1 MADVLILGAGVYQVP
16 LIRRARAAG
25 HRVIA
30 ASWSAADPGMA
41 TADEAWVVDTRDRDA
56 LLARARPARLDAVL
70 TTGTD
75 VAMPSLG
82 HLCDE
87 LGLAGPSLEV
97 ALRCTDKVR
106 MKACFQAGGVRTA
119 PHRRVRTAAEAAR
132 AADEIGYPVIIK
144 APDSSGSRGITAVHA
159 PADLPPACAA
169 ALAVS
174 RSGEIL
180 VERLLQGLEFGGQ
193 LVVIDGEVRA
203 CFLHNDTV
211 TPPPVSVPIGHSVPF
226 RGDAQ
231 VVRDAAAVCADA
243 VRALGVRTAVCN
255 VDLIATADGVYVLEL
270 GARIGAT
277 GIPEIIHRHT
287 GVDSYALALE
297 MALGKP
303 VRVPAPA
310 AGPAAAVL
318 IIRAPATGRLARCA
332 APAAVRA
339 RPGVDAIEFDYAPGA
354 AVRAFQTG
362 PDRIGAVFTTAD
374 TADEAE
380 RRCAQTV
387 ADLDLAVTPDGA

>member
-1 MADVLILGAGVYQVP
+1 MANVLILGAGVYQVP
-16 LIRRARAAG
+16 LIRRARAEG
-25 HRVIA
+25 HRVTV
-30 ASWSAADPGMA
+30 ASWSGADPGMA
-41 TADEAWVVDTRDRDA
+41 LADEAWVVDTRDPEA
-56 LLARARPARLDAVL
+56 LLARARTAQLDAAL

-75 VAMPSLG
+75 VALPALG
-82 HLCDE
+82 HLCDQ
-87 LGLAGPSLEV
+87 LGLPGPTRDV

-106 MKACFQAGGVRTA
+106 MKACFEAGRVRTA
-119 PHRRVRTAAEAAR
+119 PHRRVRTAAEAAG
-132 AADEIGYPVIIK
+132 AAGALGYPVIIK
-144 APDSSGSRGITAVHA
+144 APDSSGSRGITAVA
-159 PADLPPACAA
+159 AEAELPAACAA
-169 ALAVS
+169 AFAVS

-193 LVVIDGEVRA
+193 LVVAEGEVR
-203 CFLHNDTV
+203 LGLWHNDTV

-231 VVRDAAAVCADA
+231 VARDAAAVCADA
-243 VRALGVRTAVCN
+243 VRALGIRTAVCN
-255 VDLIATADGVYVLEL
+255 VDLIATAEGVYVLEL

-277 GIPEIIHRHT
+277 GIPEIIRRHT
-287 GVDSYALALE
+287 GVDTYGLALD
-297 MALGKP
+297 MALGRP
-303 VRVPAPA
+303 LRVPAPA

-318 IIRAPATGRLARCA
+318 IIRAPATGRLSRCA
-332 APAAVRA
+332 APAAARA